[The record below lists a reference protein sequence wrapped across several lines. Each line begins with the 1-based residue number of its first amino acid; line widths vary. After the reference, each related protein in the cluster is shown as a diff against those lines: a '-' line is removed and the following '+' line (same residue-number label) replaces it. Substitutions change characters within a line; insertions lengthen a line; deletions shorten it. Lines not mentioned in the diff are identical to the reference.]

1 MKRFAIQDL
10 LVWKDSPVRKP
21 LLFQGARQVGKTWL
35 LKEFGRTYF
44 ESLAYFN
51 LDQDEVLRHIFDKD
65 FSTRRILDSLQL
77 YCGHP
82 IHPEKTLVVLDEIQ
96 EAPRA
101 VTSLKYFAEE
111 APRYHIASPGSYL
124 GVATLTGTGF
134 PVGKVDELT
143 LHPMNFPEFLEAVD
157 KSQLA
162 RLLRDRA
169 WEDIQ
174 LFHETFV
181 EYLRYYYVVGGMP
194 EAVNS
199 FARQRDFKKV
209 RGIQQRLLQ
218 DFARDFGKHA
228 PAGVIPRIHG
238 VWNSLPAQLSRENK
252 KFTLAVMKKSAR
264 LDDYYA
270 AIQWLCASGLVSQ
283 VKRISK
289 PGLPLAAY
297 ADEGAFKLFSLDV
310 GLLAAQCRLEPRV
323 ILEGSRVFSE
333 FKGAFTEQYVLQQL
347 LAENAIVPYY
357 WSNGK
362 NEVDF
367 LFQWNQGVVPLEA
380 KAETNLR
387 SRSLM
392 GFCRKYEVPF
402 AFRTAMTGRRRDWT
416 DTIPAKTETENRD
429 FKFLLENLPLYAI
442 SQLIPECELVEDT

>member
-1 MKRFAIQDL
+1 
-10 LVWKDSPVRKP
+10 
-21 LLFQGARQVGKTWL
+21 
-35 LKEFGRTYF
+35 
-44 ESLAYFN
+44 
-51 LDQDEVLRHIFDKD
+51 
-65 FSTRRILDSLQL
+65 
-77 YCGHP
+77 
-82 IHPEKTLVVLDEIQ
+82 
-96 EAPRA
+96 
-101 VTSLKYFAEE
+101 
-111 APRYHIASPGSYL
+111 
-124 GVATLTGTGF
+124 
-134 PVGKVDELT
+134 
-143 LHPMNFPEFLEAVD
+143 
-157 KSQLA
+157 
-162 RLLRDRA
+162 
-169 WEDIQ
+169 
-174 LFHETFV
+174 
-181 EYLRYYYVVGGMP
+181 
-194 EAVNS
+194 
-199 FARQRDFKKV
+199 
-209 RGIQQRLLQ
+209 
-218 DFARDFGKHA
+218 
-228 PAGVIPRIHG
+228 
-238 VWNSLPAQLSRENK
+238 
-252 KFTLAVMKKSAR
+252 MKKSAR

>member
-10 LVWKDSPVRKP
+10 LAWKEKPFRKP

-35 LKEFGRTYF
+35 LKEFGRTHF
-44 ESLAYFN
+44 EKLVYFN
-51 LDQDEVLRHIFDKD
+51 LDQDEVLRQIFDKD
-65 FSTRRILDSLQL
+65 FSIPRILTSLQL

-82 IHPEKTLVVLDEIQ
+82 IDPEKTLVVLDEIQ

-111 APRYHIASPGSYL
+111 APQYHIAAAGSYL
-124 GVATLTGTGF
+124 GVATLAGTGF

-143 LHPMNFPEFLEAVD
+143 LHPMNYLEFLEALD
-157 KSQLA
+157 KPQLVQ
-162 RLLRDRA
+162 LLRERD
-169 WEDIQ
+169 WENIR
-174 LFHETFV
+174 LFHETFI

-209 RGIQQRLLQ
+209 RVIQQRLLR

-228 PAGVIPRIHG
+228 PAAVIPRIHG

-252 KFTLAVMKKSAR
+252 KFTLAVMAKSAR
-264 LDDYYA
+264 REDYYA
-270 AIQWLCASGLVSQ
+270 AIQWLCAAGLVSQ

-297 ADEGAFKLFSLDV
+297 ADDAAFKLYALDV
-310 GLLAAQCRLEPRV
+310 GLLAAQCHLEPRV
-323 ILEGSRVFSE
+323 ILEGPRVFSE

-347 LAENAIVPYY
+347 LAENAIEPYY

-367 LFQWNQGVVPLEA
+367 LFQWDQGVIPLET
-380 KAETNLR
+380 KAENNLR

-392 GFCRKYEVPF
+392 GFCRKYELPL
-402 AFRTAMTGRRRDWT
+402 AFRTAMTARRRDWT
-416 DTIPAKTETENRD
+416 DTIPTQRETENRD

-442 SQLIPECELVEDT
+442 SQLFSECGGG